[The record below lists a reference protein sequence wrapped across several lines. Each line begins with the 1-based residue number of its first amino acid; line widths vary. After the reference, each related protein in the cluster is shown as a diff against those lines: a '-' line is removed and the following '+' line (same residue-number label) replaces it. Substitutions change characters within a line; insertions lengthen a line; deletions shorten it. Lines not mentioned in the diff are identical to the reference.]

1 MTEKMNDNSTKH
13 NGRSHWNRFRDFLR
27 EYFNLD
33 ADKASEEEVR
43 DNIRKGVEFR
53 GTNLW
58 VLIFAIFI
66 ASIGLN
72 VNSTAVI
79 IGAMLVSPLMGPIM
93 GVGLA
98 LGVSNF
104 DLMKQSLRSL
114 ALAAGVGLATSTL
127 YFWVSPLST
136 AQSELLA
143 RTTPTIYDVLI
154 ALFGG
159 LAGIVAQSRKD
170 RTSTVIP
177 GVAIATALMP
187 PLCTAGFGLA
197 RGDWA
202 FFGGAFYL
210 FFINAVFIALGTFLI
225 VRFLKY
231 KRVAIADPKVEQR
244 ARRYMTAVV
253 VLTLG
258 PSIYLAYG
266 IVQRTIFES
275 NAREYIERVLT
286 FEGSE
291 IVSAAPVYSSDS
303 CAIEV
308 MLLGRQVSDEA
319 IAVARNQLAA
329 YGLSGTALIVRQ
341 AGNDQSFDS
350 GTLQNVL
357 RSNTEILD
365 EKNRQIK
372 ALKKEA
378 DRYRRE
384 MLPAADISREL
395 GSLWGEHVERVSLAK
410 APVFMGGGQEP
421 DTVVFC
427 YITTPANAPL
437 GEDQQKKLTDW
448 LRARTKMR
456 HVELVVQTQTTELL
470 AN

>member
-1 MTEKMNDNSTKH
+1 MSQPNETYTSL
-13 NGRSHWNRFRDFLR
+13 RRRFLHFLR
-27 EYFNLD
+27 DRFNLD
-33 ADKASEEEVR
+33 EDKATEEEVR
-43 DNIRKGVEFR
+43 ENINRGVEFR

-98 LGVSNF
+98 LGVNDF
-104 DLMKQSLRSL
+104 DLMKRSLRSL
-114 ALAAGVGLATSTL
+114 GLAAAVGLATSTL
-127 YFWVSPLST
+127 YFWISPIST

-197 RGDWA
+197 RGNMA
-202 FFGGAFYL
+202 FFLGAFYL
-210 FFINAVFIALGTFLI
+210 FFINAVFIAVGTFVI

-231 KRVAIADPKVEQR
+231 RKTAFVDPKRERR
-244 ARRYMTAVV
+244 ARRYMTAIVT
-253 VLTLG
+253 LTLL
-258 PSIYLAYG
+258 PSIVLAYD

-286 FEGSE
+286 FDGAEV
-291 IVSAAPVYSSDS
+291 VSATPNYARDTSTID
-303 CAIEV
+303 V
-308 MLLGRQVSDEA
+308 MLIGNKVSEDA
-319 IAVARNQLAA
+319 IALARNQLAA
-329 YGLSGTALIVRQ
+329 YHLSHTRLVVHQ
-341 AGNDQSFDS
+341 AGRDDVLDS
-350 GTLQNVL
+350 RMMQNVL
-357 RSNTEILD
+357 HSNVEILE
-365 EKNRQIK
+365 EKNRKIERLQR
-372 ALKKEA
+372 LT
-378 DRYRRE
+378 DRYLRDT
-384 MLPAADISREL
+384 LPAADIVREL
-395 GSLWGEHVERVSLAK
+395 GSLWGGRLVERVGLAK
-410 APVFMGGGQEP
+410 VPVFTGEGQVT
-421 DTVVFC
+421 DTVVYC
-427 YITTPANAPL
+427 YITPAADVSL
-437 GEDQQKKLTDW
+437 EEEQRRKLTEW
-448 LRARTKMR
+448 LRVRTKMR
-456 HVELVVQTQTTELL
+456 RVELVVKAAE
-470 AN
+470 